1 MCAQMLCV
9 GGSIHICHMLF
20 GGMVDNG
27 RVSLHNPDCP
37 GTHYV
42 EQTDVKLI
50 GILPASSSPV
60 LGLKVCAIVSS
71 NLSCTYVEV
80 RGQLVGVRSSSMWVL
95 GSNSR
100 LKA

>member
-1 MCAQMLCV
+1 MPH
-9 GGSIHICHMLF
+9 SF
-20 GGMVDNG
+20 GGMVDND

-50 GILPASSSPV
+50 GILPASASPA
-60 LGLKVCAIVSS
+60 LGLQVCAIMSS
-71 NLSCTYVEV
+71 NMSYTYVEV
-80 RGQLVGVRSSSMWVL
+80 REQLVGVRSSIMWVL

>member
-1 MCAQMLCV
+1 MPHFWGV
-9 GGSIHICHMLF
+9 
-20 GGMVDNG
+20 MVDND
-27 RVSLHNPDCP
+27 RVSLHNPDCT

-50 GILPASSSPV
+50 GILPASASPA
-60 LGLKVCAIVSS
+60 GIKGVCIMSS
-71 NLSCTYVEV
+71 NMSCTYVEV
-80 RGQLVGVRSSSMWVL
+80 RGQLVGVRSSIMWVL